1 MREHSAK
8 GGGGKVHRL
17 LTAGPEAPQR
27 PHPVPPSWHLARLEC
42 RPPRLPAPHR
52 VSPLPRKPQ
61 GEARPPPLRP
71 EPSGEWHAKS
81 TVTRRTLCNSVAGP
95 LRSSS
100 GAGPSPCLPGS
111 QSLEP
116 CLLPVQHRNPEA
128 IADGWT
134 APRLPGPGTYRREPP
149 PFCLFIQNLIPSSTC
164 ISLDFFSV
172 SRSMHRY
179 LLLEYFSRSREVKC
193 CALCLSSRP
202 LHFQRFLD
210 HLHIQIEKHFAFVL
224 S

>member
-1 MREHSAK
+1 MQKAEGESPQTSHCRA
-8 GGGGKVHRL
+8 GGSPAA
-17 LTAGPEAPQR
+17 TPS
-27 PHPVPPSWHLARLEC
+27 PPSWHLARLEC

-71 EPSGEWHAKS
+71 EPSGEWHAKN

-95 LRSSS
+95 RKSPS

-111 QSLEP
+111 QSPEP

-149 PFCLFIQNLIPSSTC
+149 QKPSGPAGLGGAFIRAPSSLRQAAPPPSPPFPRPVPTLLGDSPNLDRSPSPVLPYVTAPLPPQALQASTHP
-164 ISLDFFSV
+164 SLPPHSPY
-172 SRSMHRY
+172 S
-179 LLLEYFSRSREVKC
+179 
-193 CALCLSSRP
+193 
-202 LHFQRFLD
+202 
-210 HLHIQIEKHFAFVL
+210 
-224 S
+224 